1 MPRAGLTLILLLL
14 MPFVLGAR
22 TAAEVRLE
30 GLTTHE
36 SPGQSRLVLDFT
48 AIPAYR
54 VENSGQRVDLIL
66 PGTTVSSTWR
76 GQTEDGRV
84 IKVLFAKKRDD
95 LIVSFLL
102 RQPPARILATTESPR
117 RLVLDLFWQQPP
129 TRTAI
134 AFQVPGLPTMQKDRT
149 SATVKPASKY
159 SGNWEQFFREYRTP
173 LVLQVPLRYSLP
185 SLPTS
190 AAASPAGTAYLE
202 SHAMAAG
209 DPYQAKIFLQEVLAD
224 LDERHPLLPYC
235 RLLRAEIALTTGAFN
250 EAATLLEKGS
260 NSWPAA
266 IGNLRR
272 ARLAT
277 ALAKTGRT
285 EEAIQAFRALGN
297 PLAALVG
304 HPFSLESA
312 AALFF
317 ARGEYV
323 TAADLYRALAG
334 ELADPAQAALA
345 RFAWAVSADLGGAHN
360 LATEGLKQLKATSSQ
375 EAGQR
380 AWLKLLD
387 HGVLTGREAEYPAA
401 ITGYGDLARQAALK
415 GLREEAAFKQVLV
428 LAWSGQQERSVQHLQ
443 EFLRNF
449 RGGVLRADAEALLV
463 ELLPPVIR
471 NLVARGEDL
480 QAVVLVEQNRQLL
493 MNGELGWNFLLDLAS
508 AFDRLGL
515 PERASRIYLFM
526 LDGPR
531 RDADKEMLY
540 LPLVQRFW
548 EREEYLQAGNY
559 AGQYLERYP
568 QGKDRAQVF
577 RWRLRAL
584 RETGRLPEAAGL
596 LKSSGVPWDRDVEL
610 EAARILTAVEDYRL
624 LSEIAGRREGRWE
637 PAPEALLL
645 QAEALRETGREARA
659 LPFYRRLMEDEA
671 FADQASFRYAQ
682 IQLAQGEKK
691 EALKILTRL
700 VETGKNQLWRKLAEE
715 TLRAAAV

>member
-1 MPRAGLTLILLLL
+1 M
-14 MPFVLGAR
+14 
-22 TAAEVRLE
+22 TAEIRLE
-30 GLTTHE
+30 GVTTHE
-36 SPGQSRLVLDFT
+36 NPGQSRLVLEFNSV
-48 AIPAYR
+48 PAYR

-66 PGTTVSSTWR
+66 PGTSVSSTWR

-84 IKVLFAKKRDD
+84 IKVLFANKKDD

-173 LVLQVPLRYSLP
+173 LVLQAPVRYSLP
-185 SLPTS
+185 PLPAG
-190 AAASPAGTAYLE
+190 AAASPAGAAYLD
-202 SHAMAAG
+202 SHAMAAAG
-209 DPYQAKIFLQEVLAD
+209 DPYQAKIILQEVLGN

-260 NSWPAA
+260 NPWPAA
-266 IGNLRR
+266 IGPLRQ
-272 ARLAT
+272 ARLAA
-277 ALAKTGRT
+277 ALAKSGRT
-285 EEAIQAFRALGN
+285 EPAIQAFRALGN
-297 PLAALVG
+297 PLTALAG
-304 HPFSLESA
+304 LPFSLESA
-312 AALFF
+312 AAVFF
-317 ARGEYV
+317 AKGEYA
-323 TAADLYRALAG
+323 TAADLYKALA
-334 ELADPAQAALA
+334 ERLADPAQQALA
-345 RFAWAVSADLGGAHN
+345 RFAWALAAGQAGARDSAI
-360 LATEGLKQLKATSSQ
+360 EGLKQLKAASSSP
-375 EAGQR
+375 EAGHR

-401 ITGYGDLARQAALK
+401 ITAYGVLAEQAALK
-415 GLREEAAFKQVLV
+415 ELREEAALKQVLV
-428 LAWSGQQERSVQHLQ
+428 LAWSGQQERSVHHLQ
-443 EFLRNF
+443 AFLRNF

-463 ELLPPVIR
+463 ELLPAVIQ
-471 NLVARGEDL
+471 NLVVRGEDL

-493 MNGELGWNFLLDLAS
+493 MNGELGWTFLLDLAS
-508 AFDRLGL
+508 AFNRLGL

-531 RDADKEMLY
+531 RGADKERLY
-540 LPLVQRFW
+540 LPLVQLFW

-577 RWRLRAL
+577 RWHLRAL

-596 LKSSGVPWDRDVEL
+596 LKASRAPWDRDVEL
-610 EAARILTAVEDYRL
+610 EAARILTAVGDYRL
-624 LSEIAGRREGRWE
+624 LAEIAGRQEGSWE

-659 LPFYRRLMEDEA
+659 LPLYRRLMEDEA

-691 EALKILTRL
+691 EALKILNRL
-700 VETGKNQLWRKLAEE
+700 VETGKSQLWRKLAEE
-715 TLRAAAV
+715 TLRAAAA